1 MGLRQFTA
9 APGQLEAFEE
19 DFWSS
24 VEDSIVGFRQ
34 LEDAGDDDA
43 AAAGDDYDNIGDWNM
58 CDRLHKYGMWCDQEC
73 RALDTFRVDEWSAS
87 DIFLVV
93 IMCLFMAAMML
104 LIFAKRVKAYEKAS
118 VYGDDIDQPYPGL
131 PPMAMILVF
140 ILIMTVI
147 LVLANLKFVNET
159 LVFAVV
165 MCIVLFIYML
175 KLTLFER
182 KSGPALLPP
191 PGQSYFS

>member
-1 MGLRQFTA
+1 M
-9 APGQLEAFEE
+9 E
-19 DFWSS
+19 D
-24 VEDSIVGFRQ
+24 G
-34 LEDAGDDDA
+34 GGNDD
-43 AAAGDDYDNIGDWNM
+43 AAGDDAYVYNQDDDASVGDWNM
-58 CDRLHKYGMWCDQEC
+58 CTQIRKYGMWCDAEC

-87 DIFLVV
+87 DIFLLVV
-93 IMCLFMAAMML
+93 MCLFMAAMML

-140 ILIMTVI
+140 ILIMTII

-165 MCIVLFIYML
+165 MCILLFIYML

-182 KSGPALLPP
+182 KSGPALLPT
-191 PGQSYFS
+191 PGVSYFS

>member
-1 MGLRQFTA
+1 
-9 APGQLEAFEE
+9 
-19 DFWSS
+19 
-24 VEDSIVGFRQ
+24 
-34 LEDAGDDDA
+34 
-43 AAAGDDYDNIGDWNM
+43 M
-58 CDRLHKYGMWCDQEC
+58 CDRIYKYGMWCDQEC

-118 VYGDDIDQPYPGL
+118 IYGDDIDQPYPGL

-165 MCIVLFIYML
+165 MCILLFIYML

>member
-1 MGLRQFTA
+1 M
-9 APGQLEAFEE
+9 EAFENE
-19 DFWSS
+19 FWSS
-24 VEDSIVGFRQ
+24 MERH
-34 LEDAGDDDA
+34 LEDGGNGDDDA
-43 AAAGDDYDNIGDWNM
+43 AAAANDDGVNADWNM
-58 CDRLHKYGMWCDQEC
+58 CDRIHKYGLWCDQEC
-73 RALDTFRVDEWSAS
+73 RELDTFRVDEWSAS
-87 DIFLVV
+87 DIFLLAV
-93 IMCLFMAAMML
+93 MCLFMAAMML

-118 VYGDDIDQPYPGL
+118 VFGDDIDEPYPGL

-140 ILIMTVI
+140 ILIMTII

-165 MCIVLFIYML
+165 MCILLFIYML

-182 KSGPALLPP
+182 KSGPALLPS